1 MITIQYALTIII
13 GVTAILLA
21 KETRITDTDAGRLLL
36 VTAVMA
42 LVVSMPE
49 AMPLVGRLLS
59 ALLGGYALHRLVD
72 FAFGPVPYKVLHR
85 HPALLLASRNA
96 YRMQFGL
103 RKALYG
109 TA

>member
-1 MITIQYALTIII
+1 MNYILAIII
-13 GVTAILLA
+13 CTCAVLLA
-21 KETRITDTDAGRLLL
+21 HDVRITDTDAGRLLL

-42 LVVSMPE
+42 LVVSMP
-49 AMPLVGRLLS
+49 ASMPLVDRLLS

-103 RKALYG
+103 RKVFDYG
-109 TA
+109 AA